1 MDETTGDGRFIRH
14 DRGTRLDGFQT
25 ELVALLP
32 RLRRFARVLRPH
44 DADAQDLVQQT
55 VERALSQRGKF
66 RAGTRLDSWAFTIMR
81 RIAIDE
87 GRRGQRWGR
96 VVSPED
102 ETTPQVADASHA
114 GEDLRADALA
124 ARDAI
129 HALPPDQREAVALV
143 LIEGLSYAEAAQVLG
158 VPAGTL
164 TSRLVRGRQALI
176 EGLAAQGVTG

>member
-1 MDETTGDGRFIRH
+1 MDE
-14 DRGTRLDGFQT
+14 FQT
-25 ELVALLP
+25 ELVAMLP
-32 RLRRFARVLRPH
+32 RLRRFARVLRPQ

-55 VERALSQRGKF
+55 IERALASRKGF

-81 RIAIDE
+81 RIAIDD
-87 GRRGQRWGR
+87 GRKAQRWSR

-102 ETTPQVADASHA
+102 DATPQAPDPAQA
-114 GEDLRADALA
+114 GEGLRTDALE

-129 HALPPDQREAVALV
+129 DALPEDQRQAVALV

-164 TSRLVRGRQALI
+164 TSRLVRGRQALVEI
-176 EGLAAQGVTG
+176 LAAQGITG

>member
-1 MDETTGDGRFIRH
+1 M
-14 DRGTRLDGFQT
+14 
-25 ELVALLP
+25 LP
-32 RLRRFARVLRPH
+32 RLRRFARVLRPQ

-55 VERALSQRGKF
+55 IERALASRKGF

-81 RIAIDE
+81 RIAIDD
-87 GRRGQRWGR
+87 GRKAQRWSR

-102 ETTPQVADASHA
+102 DATPQAPDPAQA
-114 GEDLRADALA
+114 GEGLRTDALE

-129 HALPPDQREAVALV
+129 DALPEDQRQAVALV

-164 TSRLVRGRQALI
+164 TSRLVRGSQALVEI
-176 EGLAAQGVTG
+176 LAAQGITG

>member
-1 MDETTGDGRFIRH
+1 VDE
-14 DRGTRLDGFQT
+14 FQT
-25 ELVALLP
+25 ELVAMLP
-32 RLRRFARVLRPH
+32 RLRRFARVLRPQ

-55 VERALSQRGKF
+55 VERALASRKGF

-81 RIAIDE
+81 RIAIDD
-87 GRRGQRWGR
+87 GRKAQRWSR

-102 ETTPQVADASHA
+102 DATPRAPDPAQA
-114 GEDLRADALA
+114 GEGLRTDALE

-129 HALPPDQREAVALV
+129 DALPEDQRQAVALV

-164 TSRLVRGRQALI
+164 TSRLVRGRQALVEI
-176 EGLAAQGVTG
+176 LAAQGITG

>member
-1 MDETTGDGRFIRH
+1 M
-14 DRGTRLDGFQT
+14 
-25 ELVALLP
+25 LP
-32 RLRRFARVLRPH
+32 RLRRFARVLRPQ

-55 VERALSQRGKF
+55 VERALASRKGF
-66 RAGTRLDSWAFTIMR
+66 RASTRLDSWAFTIMR

-87 GRRGQRWGR
+87 GRKSQRWSR

-102 ETTPQVADASHA
+102 DKTPQTLDPAQADE
-114 GEDLRADALA
+114 GLRTDALA

-129 HALPPDQREAVALV
+129 HALPDDQRQAVALV

-164 TSRLVRGRQALI
+164 TSRLVRGRQALV
-176 EGLAAQGVTG
+176 EVLAAQGITG

>member
-1 MDETTGDGRFIRH
+1 MDE
-14 DRGTRLDGFQT
+14 FQT
-25 ELVALLP
+25 ELVAMLP
-32 RLRRFARVLRPH
+32 RLRRFARVLRPQ

-55 VERALSQRGKF
+55 IERALASRKGF

-87 GRRGQRWGR
+87 GRKAQRWSR

-102 ETTPQVADASHA
+102 DATPQAPDPAQA
-114 GEDLRADALA
+114 GEGLRTDALE

-129 HALPPDQREAVALV
+129 DALPEDQRQAVALV

-164 TSRLVRGRQALI
+164 TSRLVRGRQALVEI
-176 EGLAAQGVTG
+176 LAAQGITG